1 MATTRQRIQLR
12 RDTAANWVAADPILL
27 TGEAGV
33 ETDTNRLK
41 IGDGIT
47 VWSLLPYVKSGDGF
61 DGSITS
67 LTDVSAI
74 NAVDGSLLVYD
85 ADTNQW
91 VGGPSV
97 TTLEVVN
104 GGNF

>member
-12 RDTAANWVAADPILL
+12 RDTAAAWTAANPILL
-27 TGEAGV
+27 AGEAGV

-41 IGDGIT
+41 IGNGVN
-47 VWSLLPYVKSGDGF
+47 VWAALPYINSGDEF
-61 DGSITS
+61 DGTLAS
-67 LTDVSAI
+67 LNDVSSI
-74 NAVDGSLLVYD
+74 SAVHGSLLVYD
-85 ADTNQW
+85 ADTDQW